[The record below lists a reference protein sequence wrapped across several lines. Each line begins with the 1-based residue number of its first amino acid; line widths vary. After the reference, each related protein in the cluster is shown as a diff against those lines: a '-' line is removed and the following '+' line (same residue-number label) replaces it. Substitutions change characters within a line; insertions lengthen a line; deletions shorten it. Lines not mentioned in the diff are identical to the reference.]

1 MEAMSETAISI
12 RELGTSKAGLQVPLT
27 GPSNDIHAA
36 SLWLA
41 IYSGRSPHTFRTYRK
56 EVKRWLAFLEMR
68 YGPALPSYLK
78 IATEDDAQAYL
89 LAMGRPKELRSG
101 PSEVTFEPTRMPVEL
116 LAKYG
121 IRDQP
126 FLIEH
131 LPRSMAHALSS
142 ISALYKF
149 LCKPLTSAARPYVTH
164 NPTSRLG
171 QMQSRTAAKAQRM
184 FTPRIYHE
192 MLTTIGLEL
201 AAAKTKT
208 QALQAKR
215 KQWLITCV
223 FGLWIRIAETAS
235 LSMGSF
241 RREGGM
247 WMVTV
252 FGKGRKERSIVVT
265 TGVIQ
270 ALAQYRLALGLPS
283 LPHVLEP
290 DIPAIRPLSARGKAS
305 VNRHCDPSSLY
316 REIKAVAFDTA
327 MRLDV
332 QTTDLSPADH
342 DALIRTIKAISPH
355 WFRHSGVSEA
365 INSGFPLAD
374 AADRLGHAD
383 VNTTHNMYFHG
394 ENKRAL
400 SALESIEKDRATNA
414 TALLQ

>member
-1 MEAMSETAISI
+1 MSEGAISI
-12 RELGTSKAGLQVPLT
+12 RELGRSITGLQVPLS

-41 IYSGRSPHTFRTYRK
+41 IYEGRSPHTFRTYLK

-68 YGPALPSYLK
+68 YGPALPSHLK
-78 IATEDDAQAYL
+78 VATENDAQAYL
-89 LAMGRPKELRSG
+89 LALGRPKELRSG
-101 PSEVTFEPTRMPVEL
+101 PDAVDFEPTRMPVDL
-116 LAKYG
+116 LVKYG

-126 FLIEH
+126 FLVEH

-149 LCKPLTSAARPYVTH
+149 LAKSLTSTGSPYVTH

-171 QMQSRTAAKAQRM
+171 QMQSRTSIKAQRM
-184 FTPRIYHE
+184 FTPRVYHE
-192 MLTTIGLEL
+192 MLETIDLEL

-215 KQWLITCV
+215 KRWLVTCV
-223 FGLWIRIAETAS
+223 FGLWIRIAETAA
-235 LSMGSF
+235 LSMSSF

-252 FGKGRKERSIVVT
+252 LGKGRKERNIVVT
-265 TGVIQ
+265 AGVIQ
-270 ALAQYRLALGLPS
+270 ALAQYRTALGLPS
-283 LPHVLEP
+283 LPSVMEP
-290 DIPAIRPLSARGKAS
+290 GIPAIRPLSARGKTS
-305 VNRHCDPSSLY
+305 INRHCDSSALY

-327 MRLDV
+327 LRLDA
-332 QTTDLSPADH
+332 QPTDLSPEDH
-342 DALIRTIKAISPH
+342 QELIRTIKAISPH

-394 ENKRAL
+394 ERKRAL
-400 SALESIEKDRATNA
+400 SALEIIEKDRAANA
-414 TALLQ
+414 TELLQ